1 MQLNYVAILIATVLQ
16 FIVGAV
22 WYGFLFGK
30 LWGKIHGFD
39 KLTKAQQEKMQS
51 EVGPLYGIQ
60 LVMTLITTFV
70 LALFMAALPRD
81 WNAWGMAGFFWLG
94 FVVPAQVSAALFGGA
109 PVGWVKQKIFVQA
122 GASLTCQLLAAT
134 VLHYAG

>member
-39 KLTKAQQEKMQS
+39 KLTKPQQEKMQS

-70 LALFMAALPRD
+70 LALFMAALPQD

-94 FVVPAQVSAALFGGA
+94 FVVPTQVSAALFGGA
-109 PVGWVKQKIFVQA
+109 PEGWEKQKIFIQA
-122 GASLTCQLLAAT
+122 GASLACLLLAAT

>member
-1 MQLNYVAILIATVLQ
+1 MQLNYVAILIASVLQ
-16 FIVGAV
+16 FMLGAI
-22 WYGFLFGK
+22 WYGALFGK

-39 KLTKAQQEKMQS
+39 KLSKAEQQKMQS

-70 LALFMAALPRD
+70 LALFMAALPQD

-94 FVVPAQVSAALFGGA
+94 FVLPTEVSAALFGGA
-109 PVGWVKQKIFVQA
+109 PAGWVKQKILVQA
-122 GASLTCQLLAAT
+122 GASLACLLLAAT
-134 VLHYAG
+134 VLHFAG